1 MSISKIKTILLA
13 VVGALLVLAA
23 VLFIITPL
31 LGGVSFSA
39 LAVFVEGMKS
49 VLVLDFSYGVSLMFL
64 GFGILCLLLLIWWVI
79 LLILKKRYRDLYW
92 LIPVFVADLL
102 IMFIMSSLFLVKV
115 DINGNVDYV
124 FTNLLVLE
132 NNTLPVLLSS
142 FSIVFV
148 IASVLLLAIFMFLDI
163 TASSFDMKPE
173 VVVKTKLKVVKEEPE
188 TDDEYYERM
197 IREMGMFHEG
207 EEEAK

>member
-1 MSISKIKTILLA
+1 MSISKVKTILIS

-31 LGGVSFSA
+31 LGGVNYSA
-39 LAVFVEGMKS
+39 LDVLLQGMQSVFAM
-49 VLVLDFSYGVSLMFL
+49 DFAYGVSLIFL
-64 GFGILCLLLLIWWVI
+64 GFGILVVLLLIWWVI
-79 LLILKKRYRDLYW
+79 LLILKKRYRDLFW
-92 LIPVFVADLL
+92 LIPVVVADFL
-102 IMFIMSSLFLVKV
+102 IFFIMAGLFLVKV
-115 DINGNVDYV
+115 DINGNVDYL
-124 FTNLLVLE
+124 FTNLLAIP
-132 NNTLPVLLSS
+132 NNTVAVLLASLA
-142 FSIVFV
+142 IVFV

-163 TASSFDMKPE
+163 TASSLEMKPA
-173 VVVKTKLKVVKEEPE
+173 VVVKEKIKIVKEEAE